1 MRFLALDM
9 GDKTHAAGVMLVG
22 RVVQT
27 LRFVQYHAGF
37 GRMAFAGG
45 GILLFRTSRGR
56 VFDYTCVSL
65 LPQVLRAALLSSKV
79 LLSTHL
85 GGKPRERVIDC
96 ARRYVGAKQGHPQ
109 AQSITRSRGLPPKI
123 GRAHV

>member
-1 MRFLALDM
+1 MRFLDLDM

-22 RVVQT
+22 GVVQT
-27 LRFVQYHAGF
+27 RRLVQNHAGL
-37 GRMAFAGG
+37 GRMVFVGG

-65 LPQVLRAALLSSKV
+65 LPQVLRAALLSSRV

-96 ARRYVGAKQGHPQ
+96 ASRYVGAKQGIPRRFRK
-109 AQSITRSRGLPPKI
+109 TEMT
-123 GRAHV
+123 